1 MRAPDIRPTGKHPSR
16 QDDRKAIRGRTAG
29 WRVPSQ
35 CRRRRTSS
43 PAMSTGHAPR
53 DPCRNGQTVDVGTVA
68 CQRVRRTG
76 IDLAGI
82 ATPSQHDRTQN
93 RPDVATT
100 SPPTRRRLARTYGA
114 ARRNLGE
121 NYSPQRIHTLSSP
134 KCWSVHLPPKNN
146 RKTMTQYFS
155 DRENGP
161 RARTNEEIDAR
172 TWGGLYAVISG
183 RMDDAS
189 VGWRFPEQC
198 PDGNG
203 PCGYDFTN
211 LKLTIEAEIPN
222 IGLPLSSEEPPETID
237 ALDLLEFVAASVGEP
252 EQGSFHSYYG
262 HHHLSWKRD
271 EGLARFVADVNRI
284 FSRNGIAFELSEE
297 GQARRL
303 LPSPMQDILA
313 ETFFQTGDSETDRLL
328 EAAKRKI
335 TSPHMED
342 RRDALEKLWDAFERI
357 KTLEPGPNKQ
367 AQAEALLNHIGTDS
381 KFRKAISEEAKQLTT
396 IGNTFQIRHSETSQ
410 EPLKTSDQVDYLAHR
425 MFSFNRLVLKASS
438 RSG

>member
-1 MRAPDIRPTGKHPSR
+1 MRPGRSAHR
-16 QDDRKAIRGRTAG
+16 Q
-29 WRVPSQ
+29 
-35 CRRRRTSS
+35 
-43 PAMSTGHAPR
+43 MH
-53 DPCRNGQTVDVGTVA
+53 TVQETVGTLGDIPPVGEPPSNAKYGGLRPRRCRPFMRHETPAGTGRPQMLEPSPVGA
-68 CQRVRRTG
+68 CAGPGPTWPKPPRLRNMTG
-76 IDLAGI
+76 
-82 ATPSQHDRTQN
+82 TQN
-93 RPDVATT
+93 RQDVAPN
-100 SPPTRRRLARTYGA
+100 SPPPRHHLARTYRA

-134 KCWSVHLPPKNN
+134 KCWTVHLEPKNN

-155 DRENGP
+155 DRENGQ
-161 RARTNEEIDAR
+161 RARTNESIDAR

-189 VGWRFPEQC
+189 IGWRFPEQC

-211 LKLTIEAEIPN
+211 FKLTIEAEIPN

-237 ALDLLEFVAASVGEP
+237 ALDLLEFIAASVGEP
-252 EQGSFHSYYG
+252 EQGSFHSYFG

-284 FSRNGIAFELSEE
+284 FSRNGIAFELSKE

-313 ETFFQTGDSETDRLL
+313 ETFFQTGDRETDRLL
-328 EAAKRKI
+328 KAAKRKI

-357 KTLEPGPNKQ
+357 KTLEPGSNKQ

-381 KFRKAISEEAKQLTT
+381 KFRTTIGEEAKQLTT

-410 EPLKTSDQVDYLAHR
+410 EPLKTSDQIDYLAHR
-425 MFSFNRLVLKASS
+425 MFSFIRLVLKASG